1 MIICK
6 NVLTCDGIFKGGFGA
21 IKEEAK
27 NLKIKPYATSLL
39 VLSVFRG
46 YAEEGVHHD

>member
-1 MIICK
+1 M
-6 NVLTCDGIFKGGFGA
+6 VFLRVGFGA

-39 VLSVFRG
+39 VLKVFRG